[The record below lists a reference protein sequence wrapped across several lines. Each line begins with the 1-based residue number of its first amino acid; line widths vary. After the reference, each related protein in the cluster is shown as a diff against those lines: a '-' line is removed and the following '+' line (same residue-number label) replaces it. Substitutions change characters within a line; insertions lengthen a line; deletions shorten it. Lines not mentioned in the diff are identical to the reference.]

1 MSDTPE
7 TPSELPPVTA
17 AAPDAPPSKPRRTG
31 PAKASSPPLGDSLKK
46 EADTASEKVGEK
58 VEDVFRAFEKGR
70 EDAIEA
76 AAKVAP
82 GLKRAAAKGAYMF
95 CYYLAFG
102 AVYSAELVM
111 SAVPQDSPIRHGFTD
126 GADAAKAAHAQ
137 HKQAGGLPQA
147 A

>member
-1 MSDTPE
+1 MTDTPE
-7 TPSELPPVTA
+7 TPGPA
-17 AAPDAPPSKPRRTG
+17 AAPDAQ
-31 PAKASSPPLGDSLKK
+31 PAKPKRPAGPKASAPPLGDSLHKD
-46 EADTASEKVGEK
+46 ADETVGEKVGEK

-82 GLKRAAAKGAYMF
+82 GLKRAAAKSAYMF

-111 SAVPQDSPIRHGFTD
+111 SAVPQDSPIRHGFSD
-126 GADAAKAAHAQ
+126 GADAAKAAHAH
-137 HKQAGGLPQA
+137 HKRSGGLPQA

>member
-1 MSDTPE
+1 MTDTPE
-7 TPSELPPVTA
+7 TPGPA
-17 AAPDAPPSKPRRTG
+17 AAPDAQ
-31 PAKASSPPLGDSLKK
+31 PAKPKRAAAPKASATPLGDSLKN
-46 EADTASEKVGEK
+46 EAEPATETVSEKVGEK

-82 GLKRAAAKGAYMF
+82 GLKRAAAKSAYMF

-111 SAVPQDSPIRHGFTD
+111 SAVPQDSPIRHGFSD
-126 GADAAKAAHAQ
+126 GADAAKAAHAH
-137 HKQAGGLPQA
+137 HKRSGGLPQA